1 MEPRFSLSTQKKW
14 LSYAENGREIVKQ
27 RRERIKHLA
36 DDLPKVAEAYRKFKE
51 ERV

>member
-1 MEPRFSLSTQKKW
+1 MEILFEHTKKW

-51 ERV
+51 QGCI